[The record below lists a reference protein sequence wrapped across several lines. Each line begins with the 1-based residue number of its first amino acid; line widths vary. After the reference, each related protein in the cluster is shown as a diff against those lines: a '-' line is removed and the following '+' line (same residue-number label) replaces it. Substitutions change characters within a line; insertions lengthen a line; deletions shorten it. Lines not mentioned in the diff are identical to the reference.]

1 MRRKGANYGSSV
13 DILGL
18 TDVVGDNAA
27 SVKDDKNITAIK
39 MNFTTK
45 SVFKFWSFFNSK
57 QIIELNN

>member
-39 MNFTTK
+39 MNLQLNRFLNFE
-45 SVFKFWSFFNSK
+45 VFLIVNK
-57 QIIELNN
+57 